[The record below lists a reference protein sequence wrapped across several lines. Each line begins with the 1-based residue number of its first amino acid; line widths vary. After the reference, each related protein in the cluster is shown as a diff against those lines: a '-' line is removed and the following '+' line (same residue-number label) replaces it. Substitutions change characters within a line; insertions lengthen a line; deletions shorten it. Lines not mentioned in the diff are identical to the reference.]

1 MAFVK
6 YTWVGNKIPKENMAL
21 LYKLK
26 TATRKPI
33 TEMVAEAV
41 ELYLSTKVIQ
51 TKEEYRA
58 QNQT

>member
-6 YTWVGNKIPKENMAL
+6 YTWVGNKISKENMAL